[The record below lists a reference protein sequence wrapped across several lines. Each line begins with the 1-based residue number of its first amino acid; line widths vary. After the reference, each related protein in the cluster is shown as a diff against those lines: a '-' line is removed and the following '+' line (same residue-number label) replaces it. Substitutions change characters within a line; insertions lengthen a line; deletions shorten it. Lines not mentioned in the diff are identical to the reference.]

1 MLRVEPS
8 YVLISHCLPLTDVL
22 GTRGPV
28 HDHRMRRYR
37 YLHRGKDPHLLGRFY
52 SNVHVA

>member
-1 MLRVEPS
+1 MSRGEPS
-8 YVLISHCLPLTDVL
+8 YVFISHYLPLTDVL

-28 HDHRMRRYR
+28 HDYRMCRYR
-37 YLHRGKDPHLLGRFY
+37 YLHRSKDPHLLGRFH